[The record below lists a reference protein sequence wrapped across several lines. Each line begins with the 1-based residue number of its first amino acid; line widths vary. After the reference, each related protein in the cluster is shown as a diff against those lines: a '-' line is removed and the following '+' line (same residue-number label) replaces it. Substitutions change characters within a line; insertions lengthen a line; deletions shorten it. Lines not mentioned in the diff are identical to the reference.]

1 MNYLLDTFFSL
12 PILTLVLPFYVR
24 FTFFFSRYVPYIPTI
39 WKIPFETHILYI
51 SVHLP
56 SSNLFQYKY
65 QIYYRTRVRKQR
77 VNLLYSSTHGKQ
89 GKRKKNI
96 KNLWQNIFILVKT
109 MKTCRYIVDVR
120 LLYLVQ
126 VRVARVESI
135 NLDCKI
141 FLWPTTLKMSLPL
154 WIFCVSSL
162 FIYL

>member
-1 MNYLLDTFFSL
+1 MKTKSKSVVQWH
-12 PILTLVLPFYVR
+12 T
-24 FTFFFSRYVPYIPTI
+24 
-39 WKIPFETHILYI
+39 WKAE
-51 SVHLP
+51 
-56 SSNLFQYKY
+56 
-65 QIYYRTRVRKQR
+65 RE
-77 VNLLYSSTHGKQ
+77 
-89 GKRKKNI
+89 KKNI

-154 WIFCVSSL
+154 WIFFLCRLYL
-162 FIYL
+162 FIYNIFSAFSLFFGTLL